1 MKSFRILF
9 TVVVMT
15 TTVCHAQ
22 EPQSFTEDFRN
33 AIRSGA
39 KIMFTVKIVDD
50 LGNPVTNA
58 AIVTSFHRAKDTAI
72 LFQGLSDSNG
82 MCVVDG
88 VSTRSMLGTVLKD
101 RYYTSTFQFM
111 PGDFNILDYGG
122 SSSKVYYDSKVK
134 DGRWLPWN
142 PTIPVILKK
151 IREPVHMI
159 HSRKDVK
166 IPQFDKHL
174 EFDLE
179 KGDWVAPNGGGR
191 IPDMVVRFEK
201 VNEDTPFRMITVEF
215 PGSMNGAYLQRKDDY
230 SVLKSIYRASP
241 DAPYAQR
248 IENANSV
255 RGPVHVLLG
264 SGDYLV
270 FRARSVIDE
279 NGNLV
284 AAHYGKIYGPLDY
297 YVMARN
303 KLRLIYYFNPNI
315 NDTNLEFDGRSWGEQ
330 WGR

>member
-1 MKSFRILF
+1 
-9 TVVVMT
+9 
-15 TTVCHAQ
+15 
-22 EPQSFTEDFRN
+22 
-33 AIRSGA
+33 
-39 KIMFTVKIVDD
+39 
-50 LGNPVTNA
+50 
-58 AIVTSFHRAKDTAI
+58 
-72 LFQGLSDSNG
+72 
-82 MCVVDG
+82 
-88 VSTRSMLGTVLKD
+88 
-101 RYYTSTFQFM
+101 
-111 PGDFNILDYGG
+111 
-122 SSSKVYYDSKVK
+122 
-134 DGRWLPWN
+134 
-142 PTIPVILKK
+142 
-151 IREPVHMI
+151 
-159 HSRKDVK
+159 
-166 IPQFDKHL
+166 
-174 EFDLE
+174 
-179 KGDWVAPNGGGR
+179 
-191 IPDMVVRFEK
+191 
-201 VNEDTPFRMITVEF
+201 
-215 PGSMNGAYLQRKDDY
+215 MNGAYLQRKDDY